1 MKTKEENNLGAK
13 TDQMQL
19 NGTSE
24 EGDIST
30 ACTVK
35 KNIKLEIFHSYSNFE
50 KLGKQIW
57 TT

>member
-24 EGDIST
+24 EGDISAT
-30 ACTVK
+30 LYITHYILA
-35 KNIKLEIFHSYSNFE
+35 LHA
-50 KLGKQIW
+50 L
-57 TT
+57 

>member
-24 EGDIST
+24 EGDINA

-35 KNIKLEIFHSYSNFE
+35 KILIK
-50 KLGKQIW
+50 
-57 TT
+57 T